1 MRDGMQVRSLQG
13 LDHAGFCTRVEF
25 ARPLSAR
32 TDMHARL
39 QKSPAEEGGAK
50 CRKRSE
56 GILSAPPQAAYLI
69 LQPRR
74 QWVRSAKSPSLC
86 AT

>member
-1 MRDGMQVRSLQG
+1 MVCRCDLFRAWIMRDFVLALS
-13 LDHAGFCTRVEF
+13 
-25 ARPLSAR
+25 PLA
-32 TDMHARL
+32 DMHARL

-50 CRKRSE
+50 CGKESE
-56 GILSAPPQAAYLI
+56 GRLSAPPQAAYLI